1 MVEHHEPRVPGCRSE
16 QATEDAQVAA
26 ERYRAFFENAVEGMF
41 RTSFE
46 GELLEANPALARI
59 FGYSSSEELVETISD
74 TGSQLY
80 ADSARRE
87 EFVRLLEERGTVSG
101 FEARGRRKDD
111 SEVWFSINARA
122 VRDPDGKTV
131 GFEGTVEDVTERKRA
146 ADRLSQSE
154 ERYRAV
160 VEQSAEGLYLV
171 DGDTKRILETNPALQ
186 NMLGYTA
193 EELRGMELY
202 EIVAH
207 DRESVNANVERTL
220 REGWRFIRE
229 RRYRRK
235 DGSVVEVEIAAS
247 AINYGGNRVICAAIR
262 DITERKR
269 AEEEIRKLNEEL
281 EQRVQRRTAQLQEA
295 NKELESFSYSVSHD
309 LRAPLRHIDGFAR
322 LLQKRATAV
331 LDETGRRHLDVIVES
346 TNQAGNLIDD
356 LLAFSRMGRTELHRA
371 DVDMKRLVREAL
383 DDLKPETEGRNID
396 WKIGEL
402 PEVQGDRSMLRV
414 VMTNLLSN
422 AVKYTSTR
430 EQAVIEVGSTIDGD
444 ETVFFVSD
452 NGVGF
457 DMQYVR
463 KLFEVFQRLHSVEE
477 FEGTGIGLA
486 NVRRIVNRHGG
497 HAWAEGSVGS
507 GATFYFSLPLVE
519 RGDDGTT
526 E

>member
-1 MVEHHEPRVPGCRSE
+1 MVERHEPRVPGCRPE
-16 QATEDAQVAA
+16 QAAEDAQVAA

-59 FGYSSSEELVETISD
+59 FGYSSPEELVETISD
-74 TGSQLY
+74 TASQLY
-80 ADSARRE
+80 ADPARRE
-87 EFVRLLEERGTVSG
+87 EFVRLLEERGAVSG

-111 SEVWFSINARA
+111 SEVWFSINART

-131 GFEGTVEDVTERKRA
+131 GFEGTVEDVTERKQA

-193 EELRGMELY
+193 EELRGMELH

-207 DRESVNANVERTL
+207 GRESVNANVERTL

-247 AINYGGNRVICAAIR
+247 AINYGGKRVICSAIR

-295 NKELESFSYSVSHD
+295 NKELEAFSYSVSHD
-309 LRAPLRHIDGFAR
+309 LRAPLRTIDGFSRILLEDYADEVDEEGKDYLKRVRSASQRMELLIDALLDMSRLTRSEMRRERVDLSALVEGFAEELERAQPERRVEFVIEKGLVVEGDRR
-322 LLQKRATAV
+322 LLRVAV
-331 LDETGRRHLDVIVES
+331 E
-346 TNQAGNLIDD
+346 
-356 LLAFSRMGRTELHRA
+356 
-371 DVDMKRLVREAL
+371 
-383 DDLKPETEGRNID
+383 
-396 WKIGEL
+396 
-402 PEVQGDRSMLRV
+402 
-414 VMTNLLSN
+414 NLLGN
-422 AVKYTSTR
+422 AWKFTR
-430 EQAVIEVGSTIDGD
+430 EQPRARIEFGVAEHQDKLAY
-444 ETVFFVSD
+444 FVRD
-452 NGVGF
+452 NGAGF
-457 DMQYVR
+457 DMAYAD
-463 KLFEVFQRLHSVEE
+463 KLFGVFQRLHGSEE
-477 FEGTGIGLA
+477 FEGVGIGLA
-486 NVRRIVNRHGG
+486 TVQRIIHRHGG
-497 HAWAEGSVGS
+497 RVWAEGRVGE
-507 GATFYFSLPLVE
+507 GATFYFSLPQPKEV
-519 RGDDGTT
+519 DNPA
-526 E
+526 